1 MILVSVIITCAGGNF
16 IMNWPIKRVQKEL
29 IVTCDQDRRRW
40 KSIWDNSTA
49 KIIDSDTLVMSIIR
63 QKLNV

>member
-1 MILVSVIITCAGGNF
+1 MIINCAGGDYV
-16 IMNWPIKRVQKEL
+16 MNWPKTRTEKQL

-40 KSIWDNSTA
+40 KSIWDNDKA

-63 QKLNV
+63 QKLIV

>member
-1 MILVSVIITCAGGNF
+1 MIFVSVIITCAGGNF
-16 IMNWPIKRVQKEL
+16 IINWPIKRVQKEL
-29 IVTCDQDRRRW
+29 IVTCNKDLDRW
-40 KSIWDNSTA
+40 KPMWNNSTA